1 MSFNRETL
9 IQVFLYRK
17 YRNGKFK
24 CKIIFLGIIS
34 HGYYKRNS
42 SSTTFGKIKATISKI
57 LDSPS
62 GLETV
67 IKWNFHGRTREVLEC
82 EKPPSRNVTFRTR
95 NSRVIQLIAQ
105 LQNSEITILYLSP
118 FLSTFTFPIPKRI
131 YVFTLPQELIVF
143 AIQPFDNCTCMRPSL
158 QRMKNQGTKKK
169 SKKDKEKERKGE
181 NNGNVEFEIAFYG
194 RIITIPEFV

>member
-1 MSFNRETL
+1 MESC
-9 IQVFLYRK
+9 
-17 YRNGKFK
+17 RNGKFK
-24 CKIIFLGIIS
+24 RKIIFLGIIS
-34 HGYYKRNS
+34 HGYYNRNS

-105 LQNSEITILYLSP
+105 LQNSEITILRLPPSP
-118 FLSTFTFPIPKRI
+118 FLSPRSRFLFQKA
-131 YVFTLPQELIVF
+131 YMYLL
-143 AIQPFDNCTCMRPSL
+143 CH
-158 QRMKNQGTKKK
+158 KN
-169 SKKDKEKERKGE
+169 
-181 NNGNVEFEIAFYG
+181 
-194 RIITIPEFV
+194 